1 MKLSE
6 RHKTASEAASETYYR
21 TFAESAKVHNV
32 NPLDAPIND
41 EFNRTADRIEAREE
55 EWGRVLTKLL
65 AYEHFSPEEIN
76 AMSPAILERLHKIET
91 IIMHVE
97 ISLASLLDAEAG
109 RKGGDFFDCP
119 QDDEERETDGE
130 AYRDESRD

>member
-6 RHKTASEAASETYYR
+6 RHKTASEAASETYY
-21 TFAESAKVHNV
+21 V